1 MYKKYASG
9 AAFILFCT
17 TMAHARLVELTQSQ
31 QFTDL
36 LNAGKPVVVKF
47 SAVWC
52 GPCKQ
57 IKTPFEQVTN
67 EPELSGITFFAADI
81 DQPDGKALSGQYG
94 VMGVPTIIFFANG
107 QEVDRQV
114 GLEGGLPAFKDMI
127 RSKIK
132 SKLLAAAPAAPA
144 QPEVMPEPE
153 AVEEIIIEDDVEP
166 TPAPMA
172 AQPESKGFI
181 GMLLGSITGFFSFII
196 DAIKGAINFV
206 IDLIKGIFGR

>member
-57 IKTPFEQVTN
+57 IASPFEQVTN
-67 EPELSGITFFAADI
+67 EPEFSGITFLAADI
-81 DQPDGKALSGQYG
+81 DQADGKALSGQYG

-107 QEVDRQV
+107 QEVDRIV
-114 GLEGGLPAFKDMI
+114 GLEGGLPAFKNM
-127 RSKIK
+127 IK
-132 SKLLAAAPAAPA
+132 SKLQEKLLAAAPAAAPA
-144 QPEVMPEPE
+144 VMPEPE

-166 TPAPMA
+166 SQAPAPA
-172 AQPESKGFI
+172 APESRGFF
-181 GMLLGSITGFFSFII
+181 GMLFSAITGFFSFII

-206 IDLIKGIFGR
+206 IDLIKGIFGRS

>member
-17 TMAHARLVELTQSQ
+17 TLAHAGLTEFSQSQ
-31 QFTDL
+31 FTNL

-57 IKTPFEQVTN
+57 IAAPFTEVAN
-67 EPELSGITFFAADI
+67 DPELSGVTFFAADI
-81 DQPDGKALSGQYG
+81 DQADGKAVSGQYG
-94 VMGVPTIIFFANG
+94 VMGVPTIILFANG

-114 GLEGGLPAFKDMI
+114 GIEGGLPAFKNAI
-127 RSKIK
+127 RSKIQ
-132 SKLLAAAPAAPA
+132 SKLLGTAPAAPA

-153 AVEEIIIEDDVEP
+153 AVEEIIIEDDV
-166 TPAPMA
+166 TPAPVA
-172 AQPESKGFI
+172 PTQPESKGLI
-181 GMLLGSITGFFSFII
+181 GMLLSAITGFFSFII

-206 IDLIKGIFGR
+206 IDTIKGIFGK

>member
-9 AAFILFCT
+9 AASILFCT
-17 TMAHARLVELTQSQ
+17 TLAHAGLTEFSQSQ
-31 QFTDL
+31 FTNL

-57 IKTPFEQVTN
+57 IAAPFTEVAN
-67 EPELSGITFFAADI
+67 DPELSGVTFFAADI
-81 DQPDGKALSGQYG
+81 DQEDGKAVSGQYG
-94 VMGVPTIIFFANG
+94 VMGVPTIILFANG

-114 GLEGGLPAFKDMI
+114 GLEGGLPAFKNAI
-127 RSKIK
+127 RSKIQ
-132 SKLLAAAPAAPA
+132 SKLLAGAPAAPA
-144 QPEVMPEPE
+144 QPEVTPEPE
-153 AVEEIIIEDDVEP
+153 EVEEIIIEDEVEA
-166 TPAPMA
+166 TPAPVA
-172 AQPESKGFI
+172 EAPESRGFI
-181 GMLLGSITGFFSFII
+181 GMLLSAITGFFSFII